1 MIVINKTDAS
11 LSVRGHAAGRDV
23 KPSAETMQACAAV
36 TAVVQTTLFGII
48 ELVGDHPNYVLA
60 KGCFVLELSG
70 LSEKSMLLVDTFL
83 IGVSRMAEVY
93 PECINIVQA

>member
-11 LSVRGHAAGRDV
+11 LSVRGHAAGGDV

-70 LSEKSMLLVDTFL
+70 LSEKSMLLVDTFMV
-83 IGVSRMAEVY
+83 GVSRMAEAY
-93 PECINIVQA
+93 PESISIVQA